1 MGFLVGECYVTMQRS
16 CSREQS
22 TALINATVDIAI
34 PLHAVAHSVALDATE
49 AATRSA
55 SSIAQRANLIAA
67 TIELRQM
74 APVFAALDH
83 T

>member
-1 MGFLVGECYVTMQRS
+1 MGFLGGECYATMQRS
-16 CSREQS
+16 RSREQS
-22 TALINATVDIAI
+22 TALINATVGIAI
-34 PLHAVAHSVALDATE
+34 PLHAVAHSVALDAR
-49 AATRSA
+49 AATARSA
-55 SSIAQRANLIAA
+55 SSIAQQADLIAA